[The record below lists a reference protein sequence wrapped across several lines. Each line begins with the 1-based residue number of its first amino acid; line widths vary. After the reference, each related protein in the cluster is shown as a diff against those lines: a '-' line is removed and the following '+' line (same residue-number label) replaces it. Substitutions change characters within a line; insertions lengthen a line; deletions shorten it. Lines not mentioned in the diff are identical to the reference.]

1 MRFVKHCDRILT
13 HKLMSGHYPLS
24 RPAAHSR
31 APVTRFGSNRRLLL
45 IDECE
50 FERQLLCDHLRLEGY
65 RVYTL
70 ANDSTCT
77 ATITAFRPHLI
88 LLNLTHN
95 SNSLALLSQIRQH
108 PEWLHI
114 PVVVLSSLAFQSDL
128 QKAMSLGA
136 DRYLIKPVNLA
147 DLQQVLQEELQTST
161 AIHF

>member
-1 MRFVKHCDRILT
+1 
-13 HKLMSGHYPLS
+13 MSDS
-24 RPAAHSR
+24 RPPLAVSSCR
-31 APVTRFGSNRRLLL
+31 TPLVKLGSNRRLLL
-45 IDECE
+45 IDEHE

-77 ATITAFRPHLI
+77 ATITDFRPHLI
-88 LLNLTHN
+88 LLNLKQN
-95 SNSLALLSQIRQH
+95 SNGFDLLSQIRQH

-114 PVVVLSSLAFQSDL
+114 PVVALSSLAFQSDL

-136 DRYLIKPVNLA
+136 DRYLIKPVDLA
-147 DLQQVLQEELQTST
+147 DLQQVLQEELQTLT